1 MKLTHL
7 EKTILVCIE
16 YQKRKGNT
24 RRVNEL
30 KLKLIDVQT
39 KLLENE
45 SDTQSPKY
53 ID

>member
-1 MKLTHL
+1 MKLENL

-39 KLLENE
+39 QKLANE
-45 SDTQSPKY
+45 SDTKKPDF

>member
-1 MKLTHL
+1 MKLENL
-7 EKTILVCIE
+7 EKTVLVCIE

-30 KLKLIDVQT
+30 KLKLIDIQT
-39 KLLENE
+39 KKLENE
-45 SDTQSPKY
+45 SNTEKPKY

>member
-1 MKLTHL
+1 MKLENL
-7 EKTILVCIE
+7 EKTVLVCIE

-30 KLKLIDVQT
+30 KLKLIDIQT
-39 KLLENE
+39 KKLKNE
-45 SDTQSPKY
+45 GDTEKPKC